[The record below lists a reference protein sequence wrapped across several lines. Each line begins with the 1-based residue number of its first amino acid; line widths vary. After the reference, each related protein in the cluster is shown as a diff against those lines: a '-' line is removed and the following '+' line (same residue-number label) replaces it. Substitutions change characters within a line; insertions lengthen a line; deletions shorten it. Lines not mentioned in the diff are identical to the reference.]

1 LRGPIATMRGI
12 INLGIMEAQDEKSI
26 KYFDTLQNVSHNFN
40 NVLSRLIEVH
50 ETYQIKPVLDYL
62 DPRSEIAETADRLSK
77 FSIDTSLT
85 FETEL
90 NAGGQWNS
98 DRVLFNVII
107 ENMIRNA
114 ICYKDKKDPTIKIK
128 TEYQDNN
135 LRIVI
140 EDNGFGIEPRD
151 EAKVFNIF
159 FKGSPK
165 PGGTGLEIY
174 TAKIAVEKLNGV
186 IRLQK
191 ARKNTIFEIILPPLN
206 K

>member
-1 LRGPIATMRGI
+1 MSFGETSVPYPVFVLVGTMLWQI
-12 INLGIMEAQDEKSI
+12 FTESILAPLKAINTNKALLI
-26 KYFDTLQNVSHNFN
+26 KINVSREGLL
-40 NVLSRLIEVH
+40 LSGIYE
-50 ETYQIKPVLDYL
+50 
-62 DPRSEIAETADRLSK
+62 
-77 FSIDTSLT
+77 
-85 FETEL
+85 
-90 NAGGQWNS
+90 
-98 DRVLFNVII
+98 VLFNVII

-114 ICYKDKKDPTIKIK
+114 ICYKVKKDPTIKIK
-128 TEYQDNN
+128 TEYQDDN
-135 LRIVI
+135 LRIVF

-191 ARKNTIFEIILPPLN
+191 ALKNTIFEIILPALN